1 MESDPRTRRRRHRR
15 HRRHRRLAQ
24 APDDLHACDFVFVPD
39 RRTDEYFTL
48 TIGGPATILNNS
60 KDVIH
65 AGDTIAWTFYSE
77 HKENAKNPRANHGSV
92 RRIGIRIADLYAI
105 FPVFEPNLPCNFTH
119 VHTHTQFVRLTDLV
133 RSHDENKIGKAIN
146 FAKPGQT
153 FDILVQI

>member
-1 MESDPRTRRRRHRR
+1 MESDPRTRRRRRR
-15 HRRHRRLAQ
+15 RRRRLAQ
-24 APDDLHACDFVFVPD
+24 APDDRHACDFVFVPD

-77 HKENAKNPRANHGSV
+77 HTETAKNKRANHGSV

-105 FPVFEPNLPCNFTH
+105 PSVRTQPIRKLSTDWLREPLEIGCAPTGAEKTIRARSADH
-119 VHTHTQFVRLTDLV
+119 VTICVSGPRRLM
-133 RSHDENKIGKAIN
+133 
-146 FAKPGQT
+146 P
-153 FDILVQI
+153 